1 MKWNQWWFGDL
12 LSHIAL
18 FRHFLNVTSF
28 CLSIMVSDLSFCAFV
43 VVIVDVCMCVFLV
56 LFLCFVVA
64 GYVLLFFF
72 LFSSALRIHLLYS
85 TSILDHVTVCVSL
98 HVCWYRCFRRPCF
111 LVFTTM
117 SRSYL
122 STSSF
127 VEFSYSHGVCLEGG
141 CEYLMG
147 AFLFGMR
154 IPMFLTLDCIFW
166 IWVS

>member
-1 MKWNQWWFGDL
+1 MKWNQWWFGDP
-12 LSHIAL
+12 LSHIVL
-18 FRHFLNVTSF
+18 FRHFLNVTNF
-28 CLSIMVSDLSFCAFV
+28 CLSIV
-43 VVIVDVCMCVFLV
+43 VVIVYVCLWVLLV
-56 LFLCFVVA
+56 LFLCFMVA
-64 GYVLLFFF
+64 GYVLLFI
-72 LFSSALRIHLLYS
+72 LFSSALRIHLLHS
-85 TSILDHVTVCVSL
+85 TSRLDHVTVSVSL
-98 HVCWYRCFRRPCF
+98 HMCWYRCFRRPCF

-127 VEFSYSHGVCLEGG
+127 VEFSYSHGVCSEGG